1 MTYNKYRLRILFMGL
16 CVLFILDSC
25 KKSFIDGIKPTNSA
39 SANDVFASTDA
50 VRVYFNG
57 IYRNIRAQWQS
68 TDGTAGGATDTWG
81 YNSVFMARDVKGK
94 DIVMPYNSWYYF
106 DYQNENREPTYRR
119 VKFTWYFFYELLN
132 QVNTLI
138 DGTSKSA
145 TIDESDKKPLLA
157 EARALRA
164 WFLFEIARE
173 FSDAYSIDPNAKG
186 VPVYTSPAADST
198 KGNPRG
204 TLKQTFDQINSDIE
218 FAVANIGTTQL
229 LKDQVN
235 LNVAWGMAA
244 RIYLEQ
250 GRWADAENAAKNAIQ
265 GHTLDASG
273 YPDNYKG
280 LTSSEVLW
288 GFPQTTENG
297 GQSLYYG
304 TPSSFFIQ
312 DGKGY
317 DAFWMS
323 AELVNSF
330 TTTDVRNTFYVYDS
344 AFIYNSTPP
353 DPDAFGTNKF
363 GTTQNAQYT
372 VNMINGSTDVPLK
385 TIDFNESL
393 NMMRVGEMYLIEAEA
408 KARQNEADAG
418 DVLFAL
424 QSNRDPAAVKSG
436 NTGQALIDEILLERR
451 KELYGEL
458 GIDFLDA
465 KRLQL
470 PIDRSTTNH
479 PIPYNYVIP
488 ANDPKFELKIP
499 QTELQANKSMTNA
512 DQNP

>member
-16 CVLFILDSC
+16 CVLFLLGSC
-25 KKSFIDGIKPTNSA
+25 KKNFIDGIKPTNSA
-39 SANDVFASTDA
+39 SANDVFASADA
-50 VRVYFNG
+50 VRVYFTG

-106 DYQNENREPTYRR
+106 DYQNANREPTYRR

-138 DGTSKSA
+138 DGTTKSA
-145 TIDESDKKPLLA
+145 TIDDNDKKPLLA

-164 WFLFEIARE
+164 WFLFELARE
-173 FSDAYSIDPNAKG
+173 FSDAYSIDPNTKG
-186 VPVYTSPAADST
+186 VPVYITPAADST

-204 TLKQTFDQINSDIE
+204 TLQQTFDQINADIE
-218 FAVANIGTTQL
+218 YALANIGSTQL

-235 LNVAWGMAA
+235 INVAWGMAA

-250 GRWADAENAAKNAIQ
+250 GRWADAETAAQNAIQ
-265 GHTLDASG
+265 GHALDASG
-273 YPDNYKG
+273 YPDNYNG
-280 LTSSEVLW
+280 LTSTEVLW

-304 TPSSFFIQ
+304 TPSSFFVQ
-312 DGKGY
+312 DGSGY
-317 DAFWMS
+317 DAFWIND
-323 AELVNSF
+323 ELVNSF
-330 TTTDVRNTFYVYDS
+330 TTTDVRNTFYVYD
-344 AFIYNSTPP
+344 P
-353 DPDAFGTNKF
+353 DVTQADAYGTNKF
-363 GTTQNAQYT
+363 GTAQGSAYT
-372 VNMINGSTDVPLK
+372 VDMLNGTTVALK

-408 KARQNEADAG
+408 KARQSKADAD
-418 DVLFAL
+418 DVLFTL
-424 QSNRDPAAVKSG
+424 QSNRDPAAVQSH

-458 GIDFLDA
+458 GIDYLDA

-479 PIPYNYVIP
+479 PVPYNYVIP
-488 ANDPKFELKIP
+488 ANDPRFELKIP